1 MGETRKITNKLAT
14 WQSLGLILSMVT
26 VGANM
31 VDPFES
37 IWESKVVV
45 ILRFC
50 LKILEDEF
58 IWIIQICDKWWKSCH
73 PTNLFGS
80 RSTTTTCSFQV
91 AEQHP
96 LRAVRLH
103 TKIWV
108 HERRRYA
115 SLLSRESFLGDLR
128 RIHPTETILN
138 RMKSSDITAIHAD
151 FHGTS
156 KLAIKK
162 CAVSSFRTK
171 MEL

>member
-58 IWIIQICDKWWKSCH
+58 I
-73 PTNLFGS
+73 
-80 RSTTTTCSFQV
+80 
-91 AEQHP
+91 
-96 LRAVRLH
+96 
-103 TKIWV
+103 
-108 HERRRYA
+108 
-115 SLLSRESFLGDLR
+115 
-128 RIHPTETILN
+128 
-138 RMKSSDITAIHAD
+138 
-151 FHGTS
+151 
-156 KLAIKK
+156 
-162 CAVSSFRTK
+162 
-171 MEL
+171 